1 MIRTTY
7 TQQGRLLMA
16 DDFYPFVDSGDPAP
30 DNRHITGA
38 AEEELPGARGQEN
51 AQSAA
56 QAEGVESTVYA
67 TRISIYDDLFST
79 PRILVIQP
87 SDPRTYLEEV
97 TNTVYRCMK
106 EQGGSLPLMIIRE
119 LVENFIHAH
128 FTEPIVSILDDGNT
142 IRFADLGPG
151 ITDKERAF
159 DFGVTS
165 ADRSMKRYI
174 RGTGAGLPMVQQYLE
189 HAGGAVSIEDN
200 LGCGTVVTVSV
211 DAARVREIESHAR
224 RGAAVRGPAFTSEE
238 AALAAR
244 GGAGAAAMVG
254 AAVPGMAP
262 QQAAL
267 GAMPG
272 AAAGGMPAQAEGT
285 VPGGYPNTMPY
296 QQVPGWYPWQGY
308 PAAGEAQAAMAGA
321 YPNVAFTGAAPGY
334 APAYAGMPTQPAM
347 QGAPTAAGWPAMSM
361 TPQAVPGA
369 QQAVASAAPA
379 AAQPFV
385 DERGAQALTY
395 IADNGQGGPTDLVN
409 TFGSS
414 APTWSR
420 ALAQLSS
427 LGLAEKHGRKYTLSE
442 RGASWV
448 ADHRGNPR

>member
-38 AEEELPGARGQEN
+38 ADGELPGERSQADNET
-51 AQSAA
+51 AA

-159 DFGVTS
+159 EFGVTS

-224 RGAAVRGPAFTSEE
+224 RGAAVRGPAFTSED
-238 AALAAR
+238 AALAA
-244 GGAGAAAMVG
+244 GGAGTGMPG
-254 AAVPGMAP
+254 AAVPGMARP
-262 QQAAL
+262 QAPM

-272 AAAGGMPAQAEGT
+272 ATVAGMPAQAEAAA
-285 VPGGYPNTMPY
+285 PGAYPNTMPY

-308 PAAGEAQAAMAGA
+308 PAAGEGQAAMAGA
-321 YPNVAFTGAAPGY
+321 YPNAAFAGAVPGY
-334 APAYAGMPTQPAM
+334 APAYAGMPAQPAM
-347 QGAPTAAGWPAMSM
+347 QGAPAAAGWPGAGMA
-361 TPQAVPGA
+361 PQAAPGM
-369 QQAVASAAPA
+369 QPA
-379 AAQPFV
+379 AAAVQPAVAQPFV

-420 ALAQLSS
+420 VLAQLSS
-427 LGLAEKHGRKYTLSE
+427 LGLAEKHGRKYALSE
-442 RGASWV
+442 RGAAWV
-448 ADHRGNPR
+448 AEHRGNPR

>member
-38 AEEELPGARGQEN
+38 AEEELPGVRGAVDAE
-51 AQSAA
+51 AAA

-159 DFGVTS
+159 EFGVTS

-244 GGAGAAAMVG
+244 GGAAPVG
-254 AAVPGMAP
+254 AAVPGMTP

-267 GAMPG
+267 GAVPG
-272 AAAGGMPAQAEGT
+272 TAMGGMPAQAEGA
-285 VPGGYPNTMPY
+285 VPGAYPNTMPY

-308 PAAGEAQAAMAGA
+308 PGAGEAQAAAAGA
-321 YPNVAFTGAAPGY
+321 YPSVAFTGAVPGY
-334 APAYAGMPTQPAM
+334 APAYAGMPAQPAM
-347 QGAPTAAGWPAMSM
+347 QGAPTAAGWPAMGM

-379 AAQPFV
+379 SAQPFV

-420 ALAQLSS
+420 VLAQLSS

-442 RGASWV
+442 RGAAWV